1 MAGLVPATSPWP
13 CWPMPSWSSPA
24 PRPPAATAQR
34 GTRRPDQ
41 GARPAPA
48 HRSRGPP
55 AAGGPGVDSAGPAW
69 LGAGLVTLA
78 PTPSGPSAT
87 RTLPATRTASA
98 AGVLSAL
105 PALDPQP
112 PPILITRRT
121 TKPTKSLLNA
131 GMVGAGG
138 VEPPSSSVSA
148 NNGEPLC
155 ARPFLQVAL
164 DRRGRS

>member
-1 MAGLVPATSPWP
+1 MLSSRSVTKEYESSWIFEPCLTCANALRRVQNPGFSLV
-13 CWPMPSWSSPA
+13 
-24 PRPPAATAQR
+24 
-34 GTRRPDQ
+34 
-41 GARPAPA
+41 
-48 HRSRGPP
+48 
-55 AAGGPGVDSAGPAW
+55 
-69 LGAGLVTLA
+69 
-78 PTPSGPSAT
+78 
-87 RTLPATRTASA
+87 
-98 AGVLSAL
+98 SAL